1 MSQELYSVSAITLRL
16 KDRKSPIRHRLLTKS
31 SQPNFQEEQNYCM
44 ATIHAAE
51 KPIKDIF
58 HRDFAFSIP
67 AYQRPYSWGTEQA
80 TTLLDDLVTA
90 SASFVPSAKSQT
102 INPYFLGSIVVI
114 KQDNES
120 EAEVIDGQQRL
131 TTLSLLLSA
140 LRVNFVDPKRQD
152 TFSKFL
158 LEEGDTLVG
167 TRDRCRLVLRD
178 RDHKFYE
185 QNVLRHQ
192 KLDHFCGLLN
202 GKLSDP
208 QRRLAENTQALVEGI
223 KKLNELQRESLAAFM
238 LQHTYLVVV
247 STPSLE
253 SAFRIFSVLN
263 DRGLDLT
270 VADIL
275 KAEVIGKI
283 VDVEQPAYVEKW
295 EDAEQELGTQ
305 RFADLF
311 SHIRMIHARKKLRT
325 SVLEGFRAVVPLT
338 SPKMFIDE
346 QLIPLADAS
355 NVVLSA
361 DYECANKV
369 YEVSVNR
376 TLRWLLRLSDRD
388 WMPVA
393 LRIITH
399 YATRPELVASLLVEL
414 ERLAATMWLLRFD
427 ENDRIERHA
436 KVLEEISADTATT
449 GKLASVLRS
458 EKEKAYAKA
467 VLMGD
472 IYNLS
477 PKPKRTFVLL
487 RLDQALS
494 SGEARYDFETITVEH
509 VLPQTPP
516 DASEWVTWWPDA
528 KEREQSVHR
537 IGNLA
542 LLNRRQNSA
551 AKNWDFDT
559 KKSKYF
565 QKKTGGSP
573 FQITSQV
580 LKESTWTPI
589 AFERRQAEAVA
600 KLEEVWDLG
609 TDATPPTT

>member
-1 MSQELYSVSAITLRL
+1 
-16 KDRKSPIRHRLLTKS
+16 
-31 SQPNFQEEQNYCM
+31 M

-90 SASFVPSAKSQT
+90 SATFVPGAKSQT

-114 KQDNES
+114 KQDS
-120 EAEVIDGQQRL
+120 APEAEVIDGQQRL

-140 LRVNFVDPKRQD
+140 LRVNFADSKRQD
-152 TFSKFL
+152 TFSKLL

-167 TRDRCRLVLRD
+167 TRDRCRLVLRE

-192 KLDHFCGLLN
+192 KLDHFGGLLE
-202 GKLSDP
+202 GKLTDP
-208 QRRLAENTQALVEGI
+208 QRRLAENSQALVDEV
-223 KKLNELQRESLAAFM
+223 KKLTDTQREALAAFM

-283 VDVEQPAYVEKW
+283 AEVEQPAYVEKW
-295 EDAEQELGTQ
+295 EDAEEELGTQ

-311 SHIRMIHARKKLRT
+311 SHVRMIHDRKKLRT
-325 SVLEGFRAVVPLT
+325 SVLEGFRAAVPLT
-338 SPKMFIDE
+338 NPKAFIDE

-361 DYECANKV
+361 DYECANKDH
-369 YEVSVNR
+369 EATVNR
-376 TLRWLLRLSDRD
+376 TLRWLLRFSDRD

-393 LRIITH
+393 LRVITQ
-399 YATRPELVASLLVEL
+399 YATKPELIASLLVEL

-436 KVLEEISADTATT
+436 KVLEEIAADTAKA
-449 GKLASVLRS
+449 GNLPSMLRS
-458 EKEKAYAKA
+458 VKEKADARA
-467 VLMGD
+467 VLTGD

-516 DASEWVTWWPDA
+516 DPSEWVTWWPDA
-528 KEREQSVHR
+528 QVREQSVHR

-551 AKNWDFDT
+551 AKNWDFAT
-559 KKSKYF
+559 KKAKYF

-580 LKESTWTPI
+580 LKESTWTPDVF
-589 AFERRQAEAVA
+589 ARRQAEAIA
-600 KLEEVWDLG
+600 KLEEVWDLAA
-609 TDATPPTT
+609 ATTAPNP

>member
-1 MSQELYSVSAITLRL
+1 
-16 KDRKSPIRHRLLTKS
+16 
-31 SQPNFQEEQNYCM
+31 M

-80 TTLLDDLVTA
+80 TTLLDDLVSA
-90 SASFVPSAKSQT
+90 SASFVPGAKSQA

-114 KQDNES
+114 KQDNAP

-131 TTLSLLLSA
+131 TTLSLLLSV
-140 LRVNFVDPKRQD
+140 LRVNFADSKRQD
-152 TFSKFL
+152 TFSKLL

-167 TRDRCRLVLRD
+167 TRDRCRLVLRE

-185 QNVLRHQ
+185 QNILRHQ
-192 KLDHFCGLLN
+192 KLDHFSGLLN
-202 GKLSDP
+202 SKLSDP
-208 QRRLAENTQALVEGI
+208 QRRLAENSQALVEGVT
-223 KKLNELQRESLAAFM
+223 KLMEAQREALAAFM

-283 VDVEQPAYVEKW
+283 AEVEQPAYVEKW
-295 EDAEQELGTQ
+295 EDAEEELGTQ

-311 SHIRMIHARKKLRT
+311 SHIRMIHDRKKLRT
-325 SVLEGFRAVVPLT
+325 SVLEGFRAAVPLT
-338 SPKMFIDE
+338 SPKTFIDE

-361 DYECANKV
+361 DYECAHKDH
-369 YEVSVNR
+369 EATVNR

-393 LRIITH
+393 LRITTQ
-399 YATRPELVASLLVEL
+399 YATKPALIASLLIEL
-414 ERLAATMWLLRFD
+414 ERLAATMWMLRFD

-436 KVLEEISADTATT
+436 KVLEDIELDTART
-449 GKLASVLRS
+449 GKLPNILRS
-458 EKEKAYAKA
+458 EKEKADARS
-467 VLMGD
+467 VLSGD

-516 DASEWVTWWPDA
+516 DPSEWVTWWPDVNV
-528 KEREQSVHR
+528 REESVHR

-551 AKNWDFDT
+551 AKNWDFAT
-559 KKSKYF
+559 KKAKYF

-580 LKESTWTPI
+580 LKESTWSPEV
-589 AFERRQAEAVA
+589 FVRRQAEAVA
-600 KLEEVWDLG
+600 KLEEVWDLAAAS
-609 TDATPPTT
+609 TAPAT